1 MNRIQAI
8 ALLSVTAFSATI
20 APTAGI
26 CPPSA
31 VDRAAISNGSCGGN
45 TRVEF
50 GITVLLNR
58 SLLGFSSGGIVGFAG
73 AACFTAPLP
82 LPLLRLK

>member
-1 MNRIQAI
+1 MA
-8 ALLSVTAFSATI
+8 AGAKATVRN
-20 APTAGI
+20 ADDDGATAGI

>member
-1 MNRIQAI
+1 LADAAKGMVR
-8 ALLSVTAFSATI
+8 SDDDATVP
-20 APTAGI
+20 PTLGI

-58 SLLGFSSGGIVGFAG
+58 SLLGFSKGGKIGFAG
-73 AACFTAPLP
+73 ATGFSFTAPLP
-82 LPLLRLK
+82 FPLLK

>member
-1 MNRIQAI
+1 MERGEEDGAT
-8 ALLSVTAFSATI
+8 VAFTL
-20 APTAGI
+20 GI

-31 VDRAAISNGSCGGN
+31 VDRAASSNGSWGGI

-58 SLLGFSSGGIVGFAG
+58 SLLGFSSGGSVGLAG
-73 AACFTAPLP
+73 AACATAPLP
-82 LPLLRLK
+82 LPRLK